1 MPMAPLRKTATAR
14 LEDIMSKYD
23 DIIDR
28 EYRGS
33 TSSRKMT
40 MAARAAQ
47 FAPFAALTGHNAAI
61 NETARLTSERIEL
74 SPDEQHN
81 ISERLNLAISKIND
95 HPSLT
100 IRYFLLDNLKKGGRY
115 VKANGYITR
124 FLEYDNILLLSDGST
139 INIED
144 IISIDGDIFE

>member
-1 MPMAPLRKTATAR
+1 MARLRKTATAR
-14 LEDIMSKYD
+14 LEDTMSKYD

-28 EYRGS
+28 EYHGS
-33 TSSRKMT
+33 TSSKKMT

-61 NETARLTSERIEL
+61 NETARLTSEKIEL

-81 ISERLNLAISKIND
+81 ISERLNIAISLIND
-95 HPSLT
+95 HTSLT
-100 IRYFLLDNLKKGGRY
+100 IRYFLPDYLKKGGHY
-115 VKANGYITR
+115 VKANGCITR
-124 FLEYDNILLLSDGST
+124 FLEYDNILQLSDGST
-139 INIED
+139 INIEN